1 MSLTHRLY
9 ELDLL
14 IDWGS
19 VSSFRGWDTGALSQT
34 GSRGSPLSSSARSS
48 ALSVRMMRSQL
59 PIAATIGITS
69 DELHRDRSV
78 CMADFLDHEAG
89 LPDLNLVAYDGDF
102 SWLGWPVIS
111 GHWFSA
117 PGEVDV
123 NTEFLTEIGLR
134 VGDRFTLTV
143 RGRPVPVRIA
153 GQVYDP
159 NGPSLYTSWQTLG
172 GTAAGIR
179 ATFYAIELR
188 PRTTWRR

>member
-1 MSLTHRLY
+1 
-9 ELDLL
+9 
-14 IDWGS
+14 
-19 VSSFRGWDTGALSQT
+19 
-34 GSRGSPLSSSARSS
+34 
-48 ALSVRMMRSQL
+48 
-59 PIAATIGITS
+59 
-69 DELHRDRSV
+69 
-78 CMADFLDHEAG
+78 MADFLDHEAG